1 LFSLK
6 DKKALIT
13 GASGGIGKELARVL
27 VEYDAEVCISG
38 RNVEELNELKESL
51 GDKCHIVPC
60 DLSNKNEISE
70 LVSKSEEVLG
80 QIDILVNNAGI
91 TKDNIFLRM
100 SDQEWED
107 VLNINLNSTFNIL
120 KLITKGMVKRKYG
133 RIINISSVVG
143 ATGGAGQ
150 VNYAASKA
158 GLIGL
163 TKSLSQEL
171 ATRNITVNCIAPGF
185 IETPMTEKLDD
196 NRKDIIISSI
206 PANRIGTP
214 KDLSSAV
221 IFLASQE
228 SSYITGQTIHINGGL
243 YMN

>member
-1 LFSLK
+1 MFSLK

-100 SDQEWED
+100 SEQEWED

-133 RIINISSVVG
+133 RIINISSIVG

>member
-1 LFSLK
+1 MFSLK

-107 VLNINLNSTFNIL
+107 VLDINLNSTFNIL

-143 ATGGAGQ
+143 ATGGTGQ